1 LTVTLREEGP
11 NVLISP
17 TRYSLEELDNYLY
30 KWKTSGEFDNLT
42 DAEEEMMKRVS
53 FNPELKFRIIKIEPN
68 ETELVATS
76 DEEIANADS
85 LDDAEGDQAI

>member
-1 LTVTLREEGP
+1 MTVTLREEGP

-17 TRYSLEELDNYLY
+17 TRFSLEELDNYLQT
-30 KWKTSGEFDNLT
+30 WKTSGEYNSLPE
-42 DAEEEMMKRVS
+42 AEEEMIKRVT

-68 ETELVATS
+68 QTEIVATS

-85 LDDAEGDQAI
+85 LEDPEGNQAI

>member
-1 LTVTLREEGP
+1 LTVTLKEEGP

-17 TRYSLEELDNYLY
+17 TRYSLEELDNVLY

-42 DAEEEMMKRVS
+42 DAEEEMMKRVR
-53 FNPELKFRIIKIEPN
+53 FNPKLKFRIIKIEPN

-76 DEEIANADS
+76 DEEVANADS
-85 LDDAEGDQAI
+85 LDDADGDQAI

>member
-1 LTVTLREEGP
+1 MTVTLKEEGP

-17 TRYSLEELDNYLY
+17 TRYSLEEFDNVLH
-30 KWKTSGEFDNLT
+30 KWKTSGEFDNLPQ
-42 DAEEEMMKRVS
+42 AEQEMMNRVR
-53 FNPELKFRIIKIEPN
+53 FNPVLKFRIIKIEPN

-85 LDDAEGDQAI
+85 LDDADGAQAI

>member
-1 LTVTLREEGP
+1 MTVTLKEEGP

-17 TRYSLEELDNYLY
+17 TRYSLEELDNYLN
-30 KWKTSGEFDNLT
+30 KWKTSGEFDNLPQ
-42 DAEEEMMKRVS
+42 AEQEMMTRVS

-68 ETELVATS
+68 QTEIVATS

-85 LDDAEGDQAI
+85 LDDVEGDRAI

>member
-1 LTVTLREEGP
+1 LTVTLKEEGP

-42 DAEEEMMKRVS
+42 DAEEEMMNRVR

-68 ETELVATS
+68 ETEIVATS
-76 DEEIANADS
+76 EEEIANADS
-85 LDDAEGDQAI
+85 LDDADGDQAI

>member
-1 LTVTLREEGP
+1 MTVTLKEEGP

-17 TRYSLEELDNYLY
+17 TRYSLEELDNYLN
-30 KWKTSGEFDNLT
+30 KWKTSGEFDNLPQ
-42 DAEEEMMKRVS
+42 AEQEMMTRVS

-68 ETELVATS
+68 QTEIVATS

-85 LDDAEGDQAI
+85 LDGAEGDQAI